1 MAIEIETKEADKKSS
16 INFNIEINLIGPKK
30 ITSKDRMFFI
40 EQLALMIETG
50 SDLHTSLDI
59 LQQQS
64 KHQELA
70 RVISEMRDQISEG
83 RTFSY
88 AMAKH
93 PKVFSS
99 TYVSLIAASE
109 SGGYL
114 QKILEHLVEMEKQ
127 RDELNTSLVSA
138 VSYPAFLMVF
148 SVAMVIFIL
157 VVVFP
162 KFADMFV
169 AIQDQLPTTTIYLM
183 AASHIIIEYW
193 WALLMGTAILM
204 AGFVSWL
211 KSDSGNHNISS
222 FKLKAP
228 MIKHIFIK
236 IYLIQIMRVLGLSL
250 KHGVNLLEALEI
262 AKDVAKNHIFHL
274 FVNKLITNIN
284 DGKKLAIGFNEAEF
298 IPPMVKQMITTGEET
313 GNLALVST
321 RIADYFQKELEKQL
335 QLVTKAI
342 EPIMLIVMG
351 VVVGVLVSSLILPIF
366 KLSHAVH

>member
-1 MAIEIETKEADKKSS
+1 MAIEIEKAASAKKTSAN
-16 INFNIEINLIGPKK
+16 INININLTGPTKV
-30 ITSKDRMFFI
+30 TAKDRMFFI

-59 LQQQS
+59 LQQQV
-64 KHQELA
+64 KKPELV
-70 RVISEMRDQISEG
+70 RVISDIRDKIGEG
-83 RTFSY
+83 KTFSS

-93 PKVFSS
+93 PEVFSG
-99 TYVSLIAASE
+99 TYVSLIEASE

-114 QKILEHLVEMEKQ
+114 QRILEHLVEMEKQ
-127 RDELNTSLVSA
+127 RDELNTSLISA

-162 KFADMFV
+162 KFAEMFV
-169 AIQDQLPTTTIYLM
+169 AIQDQLPSTTLFLM
-183 AASHIIIEYW
+183 AASHIIIDYW
-193 WALLMGTAILM
+193 WAILLGISVLAMGCS
-204 AGFVSWL
+204 VWL
-211 KSDSGNHNISS
+211 KSESGNQVVAS

-228 MIKHIFIK
+228 GIKHIFIK

-250 KHGVNLLEALEI
+250 KHGVNLVEALGI
-262 AKDVAKNHIFHL
+262 SRDVAKNHIFHQ
-274 FVNKLITNIN
+274 FVDGLIDNIN
-284 DGKKLAIGFNEAEF
+284 DGKKLAFGFNEAVF
-298 IPPMVKQMITTGEET
+298 IPPMVKQMIATGEET

-351 VVVGVLVSSLILPIF
+351 VIVGVLVSSLILPIF

>member
-1 MAIEIETKEADKKSS
+1 
-16 INFNIEINLIGPKK
+16 
-30 ITSKDRMFFI
+30 
-40 EQLALMIETG
+40 
-50 SDLHTSLDI
+50 
-59 LQQQS
+59 
-64 KHQELA
+64 
-70 RVISEMRDQISEG
+70 
-83 RTFSY
+83 
-88 AMAKH
+88 
-93 PKVFSS
+93 
-99 TYVSLIAASE
+99 IAASE

-127 RDELNTSLVSA
+127 RDELNTSLISA

-169 AIQDQLPTTTIYLM
+169 AIQDQLPATTIYLM

-193 WALLMGTAILM
+193 WALLI
-204 AGFVSWL
+204 GFVAL
-211 KSDSGNHNISS
+211 IMGVVALFKSELGSRKVAS

-228 MIKHIFIK
+228 GIKHIFIK

-262 AKDVAKNHIFHL
+262 AKDVANNYIFHK
-274 FVNKLITNIN
+274 FVDELIDNIN
-284 DGKKLAIGFNEAEF
+284 DGKKLALGFNESEF

-321 RIADYFQKELEKQL
+321 RIADYFQKELEKL
-335 QLVTKAI
+335 LKFITKAI

-351 VVVGVLVSSLILPIF
+351 VVVRVLVSSLILPIF